1 MPQSYVSSSP
11 KYLDYIASSMTREE
25 ILADDRLCKLLNDP
39 YIKDN
44 METALAF
51 AEAEAGGYNE
61 KVQFVKQFMCNGP
74 ELDTDTIIHYRNI
87 ILSDDEYSTIA
98 ADYFND
104 ITSIDDFRV
113 NEFDKDTA
121 ETSDGNCFLN
131 PCNYLNNLSLNL
143 GAMAEAANF
152 RTVKNIFS
160 LIVKQKK
167 DEKDEEEAKKE
178 EKKKNDE
185 DESLVSEEA
194 RNYNP
199 KQVPSLEEFTKMRQA
214 GKVWTDDGWKD
225 ESSSKDGEKENPS
238 EPKRSD
244 VDTSAVNGSIRY
256 PILLRLPPGIR
267 KGYGSLMSNIA
278 SAYEDFATVLA
289 ASNIPLD
296 LMQVGDYN
304 AIRNAE
310 SVSMMIR
317 ANIFS
322 KMGDC
327 ARVWRDL
334 RNLNYYKPEQNTVQP
349 APESAAVANKTVTGT
364 PKKKPVNK
372 TDNRA
377 LAKNVKVE
385 TKTDEVSRNY
395 TQLPSGALT
404 GLSNNAGL
412 GNMNYVESS
421 GVSWDISDTVARMSF
436 ETRSPSQILTGAP
449 GSPKNDI
456 IIQTQKYTSN
466 PNDRTKMNPN

>member
-104 ITSIDDFRV
+104 ITSIDDFRI

-121 ETSDGNCFLN
+121 ATSDGNCFLN

-178 EKKKNDE
+178 EKKK
-185 DESLVSEEA
+185 
-194 RNYNP
+194 
-199 KQVPSLEEFTKMRQA
+199 
-214 GKVWTDDGWKD
+214 KD
-225 ESSSKDGEKENPS
+225 ENKPNTQQTNNNSAENPS

-385 TKTDEVSRNY
+385 TINPTEIMNNGYRLDYDENRARATAAQEIMASWNQGNVTNFNGEKVDS
-395 TQLPSGALT
+395 T
-404 GLSNNAGL
+404 GRTNRQIDADNEEARNNASNYN
-412 GNMNYVESS
+412 NMNL
-421 GVSWDISDTVARMSF
+421 A
-436 ETRSPSQILTGAP
+436 
-449 GSPKNDI
+449 
-456 IIQTQKYTSN
+456 
-466 PNDRTKMNPN
+466 

>member
-87 ILSDDEYSTIA
+87 ILSDDEYSSIA

-178 EKKKNDE
+178 EKKKKD
-185 DESLVSEEA
+185 EEA
-194 RNYNP
+194 KN
-199 KQVPSLEEFTKMRQA
+199 
-214 GKVWTDDGWKD
+214 KD
-225 ESSSKDGEKENPS
+225 NTQKPNNNSQQTNNNSQQTNNNTTENSS

-385 TKTDEVSRNY
+385 TINPTEIMNNGYRLDYDENRARATAAQEIMASWNQGNVTNFNGEKVDS
-395 TQLPSGALT
+395 T
-404 GLSNNAGL
+404 GRTNRQIDADNEEARNNASNYN
-412 GNMNYVESS
+412 NMNL
-421 GVSWDISDTVARMSF
+421 A
-436 ETRSPSQILTGAP
+436 
-449 GSPKNDI
+449 
-456 IIQTQKYTSN
+456 
-466 PNDRTKMNPN
+466 

>member
-121 ETSDGNCFLN
+121 ATSDGNCFLN

-167 DEKDEEEAKKE
+167 DKKDEEEAK
-178 EKKKNDE
+178 D
-185 DESLVSEEA
+185 
-194 RNYNP
+194 
-199 KQVPSLEEFTKMRQA
+199 
-214 GKVWTDDGWKD
+214 KD
-225 ESSSKDGEKENPS
+225 NTQKPNNNSQQTNNNTAENPS
-238 EPKRSD
+238 EPKRSE

-278 SAYEDFATVLA
+278 SAYEDFASVLA
-289 ASNIPLD
+289 TSNIPLD

-385 TKTDEVSRNY
+385 TKSDDAKGNGIEMNAAMYAGGFINILGGTADQMTEEERRAIEKQFLTNPEGDWQKNGIGIKDARIVDGLWGNTD
-395 TQLPSGALT
+395 TSG
-404 GLSNNAGL
+404 
-412 GNMNYVESS
+412 
-421 GVSWDISDTVARMSF
+421 I
-436 ETRSPSQILTGAP
+436 PGAP
-449 GSPKNDI
+449 QDN
-456 IIQTQKYTSN
+456 
-466 PNDRTKMNPN
+466 MA

>member
-87 ILSDDEYSTIA
+87 ILSDDEYSAIA

-178 EKKKNDE
+178 EKKKKDE
-185 DESLVSEEA
+185 D
-194 RNYNP
+194 
-199 KQVPSLEEFTKMRQA
+199 
-214 GKVWTDDGWKD
+214 KD
-225 ESSSKDGEKENPS
+225 KNKPNTQQTNNNTTENPS
-238 EPKRSD
+238 EPKRSE

-385 TKTDEVSRNY
+385 TKSDDAKTNG
-395 TQLPSGALT
+395 PAI
-404 GLSNNAGL
+404 NAA
-412 GNMNYVESS
+412 MYA
-421 GVSWDISDTVARMSF
+421 GVSTNVFSKTVPQMSELELRSAENQFLTNPEGDWQKNGIGIKDARIVDGLWGTNS
-436 ETRSPSQILTGAP
+436 TSGIPGAFQD
-449 GSPKNDI
+449 N
-456 IIQTQKYTSN
+456 
-466 PNDRTKMNPN
+466 MA

>member
-178 EKKKNDE
+178 EKKKKD
-185 DESLVSEEA
+185 EEA
-194 RNYNP
+194 KN
-199 KQVPSLEEFTKMRQA
+199 
-214 GKVWTDDGWKD
+214 KD
-225 ESSSKDGEKENPS
+225 NTQKPNNNSQQTNNNNQQTNNNATENSS
-238 EPKRSD
+238 EPKRSE

-267 KGYGSLMSNIA
+267 RGYGSLMSNIA

-364 PKKKPVNK
+364 PKNKPINK

-385 TKTDEVSRNY
+385 TINPTEIMNNGYRLDYDENRARATAAQEIMASWNQGNVTNFNGEKVDS
-395 TQLPSGALT
+395 T
-404 GLSNNAGL
+404 GRTNRQIDADNEEARNNASNYN
-412 GNMNYVESS
+412 NMNL
-421 GVSWDISDTVARMSF
+421 A
-436 ETRSPSQILTGAP
+436 
-449 GSPKNDI
+449 
-456 IIQTQKYTSN
+456 
-466 PNDRTKMNPN
+466 

>member
-104 ITSIDDFRV
+104 ITSIDDFRI

-121 ETSDGNCFLN
+121 ATSDGNCFLN

-178 EKKKNDE
+178 EKKKKDE
-185 DESLVSEEA
+185 D
-194 RNYNP
+194 
-199 KQVPSLEEFTKMRQA
+199 
-214 GKVWTDDGWKD
+214 KD
-225 ESSSKDGEKENPS
+225 KNKPNTQQTNNNTAENSS

-349 APESAAVANKTVTGT
+349 APESAIVANKTVTGT
-364 PKKKPVNK
+364 PKKKPINK

-385 TKTDEVSRNY
+385 TKSDDAKTSGPAINAAMYAGVQMNILSQPP
-395 TQLPSGALT
+395 TTSGQTPSPGSA
-404 GLSNNAGL
+404 
-412 GNMNYVESS
+412 
-421 GVSWDISDTVARMSF
+421 
-436 ETRSPSQILTGAP
+436 TGASDEYEYEMSAEEAESMGLKP
-449 GSPKNDI
+449 
-456 IIQTQKYTSN
+456 
-466 PNDRTKMNPN
+466 